1 MRPDVGAAE
10 DAAAIRVATVAD
22 AAAIAAIYAPYVTD
36 TPISFEEVPPDAAE
50 IARRMTSDP
59 VLPWLVAPVDHGA
72 GGRDRI
78 VGYAY
83 ASRHRPRAAYR
94 WAVDCTAYVTAD
106 HQRAGLG
113 RRLYAALF
121 DELRNLGYTNVFAG
135 ITLPNAAS
143 VGLHEACSASAS
155 WGFTAGS
162 ATRAAAGTTSAGGS
176 CHYSHLQRIRRID
189 HQCRIRRNDSRT
201 QRKCRNDSRRRPNLG
216 HGNRV
221 DGGN

>member
-1 MRPDVGAAE
+1 MRPDVGAVE

-59 VLPWLVAPVDHGA
+59 ELPWLVAPVDHGA

-143 VGLHEACSASAS
+143 VGLHEAL
-155 WGFTAGS
+155 GFSQLEIYRRVGYQ
-162 ATRAAAGTTSAGGS
+162 GGS
-176 CHYSHLQRIRRID
+176 WYDVGRWQLPLLPPPADTPDRPPVS
-189 HQCRIRRNDSRT
+189 DSPER
-201 QRKCRNDSRRRPNLG
+201 QPDAAEVPERQPAPAEPRPWQPS
-216 HGNRV
+216 
-221 DGGN
+221 

>member
-72 GGRDRI
+72 SGRDRI

-106 HQRAGLG
+106 HQRAGLV

-121 DELRNLGYTNVFAG
+121 DELRNLFYTKVFAG

-143 VGLHEACSASAS
+143 VGLHEAL
-155 WGFTAGS
+155 GFSQLGIF
-162 ATRAAAGTTSAGGS
+162 RRVGYQGGS
-176 CHYSHLQRIRRID
+176 WYDVGWWQLPLLPPPADTPDRPPVS
-189 HQCRIRRNDSRT
+189 DSPER
-201 QRKCRNDSRRRPNLG
+201 QPDAAEVPERQPAPAEPRPWQPS
-216 HGNRV
+216 
-221 DGGN
+221 